1 MALTSALEISVKAWF
16 DAISASGYT
25 KYYSFADELKNFP
38 LMACESADQ
47 QDYVELAGGTTALT
61 AYNIVFAIADKVA
74 ANNQFAKLTTALT
87 GNNNDLIFKAA
98 NYGDDGN
105 LLSIKYNSV
114 SAPEVFN
121 ISVSSTDYTINF
133 TGATTAKD
141 VMDYFNANYST
152 VFTVSN
158 ADGNDG
164 TGYIAA
170 MAKTNLVDG
179 ITNGEIYT
187 KDKLQK
193 KWEDI
198 FETRSSGIKGVI
210 LAKEFTRTTRDCN
223 NILHLYA
230 AIKINK

>member
-1 MALTSALEISVKAWF
+1 MALTSALEISVKTWF

-25 KYYSFADELKNFP
+25 KYYSFADDLKNFP

-47 QDYVELAGGTTALT
+47 QDYVELADGTTGLKN
-61 AYNIVFAIADKVA
+61 YNIVFAIADKVA
-74 ANNQFAKLTTALT
+74 NNNQYAKLTTVLT
-87 GNNNDLIFKAA
+87 GNNNDLVFKAA

-105 LLSIKYNSV
+105 L
-114 SAPEVFN
+114 
-121 ISVSSTDYTINF
+121 ISVKYVSSDEFVIDLTGTDFVISF
-133 TGATTAKD
+133 VPGETTAKNI
-141 VMDYFNANYST
+141 MDEINAHYSSWIFVT
-152 VFTVSN
+152 N

-164 TGYIAA
+164 TGYITA
-170 MAKTNLVDG
+170 MNKTQLVGG

-198 FETRSSGIKGVI
+198 FETRSSGIKGVV
-210 LAKEFTRTTRDCN
+210 LAKEFTRTVRDSN

-230 AIKINK
+230 AIKIRK

>member
-1 MALTSALEISVKAWF
+1 MALTSALEISVKTWF

-25 KYYSFADELKNFP
+25 KYYSFADDLKTFP

-47 QDYVELAGGTTALT
+47 QNYVETAAGTTTLT
-61 AYNIVFAIADKVA
+61 VYNIVFAIADKVA
-74 ANNQFAKLTTALT
+74 NNNQYAKLTTALA

-105 LLSIKYNSV
+105 LLSIKYNQV

-121 ISVSSTDYTINF
+121 ISVSGTDYTVNY
-133 TGATTAKD
+133 TGVTTAKD
-141 VMDYFNANYST
+141 VMDYFNANYSSI
-152 VFTVSN
+152 FTVSN

-164 TGYIAA
+164 AGYIAA
-170 MAKTNLVDG
+170 MAKTNLVGG

-198 FETRSSGIKGVI
+198 FEARSSGIKGIV
-210 LAKEFTRTTRDCN
+210 LAKEFTRTVRDGN